1 MNTELKGYSGCKIFL
16 LENENEKFV
25 RKISKNYDYNRRL
38 EKQFTKQINFKESKE
53 IKAPKILE
61 KGFTNGLFYFDME
74 YIDAKPYSEI
84 IFELDNDQIK
94 NNLNLLVNNLSI
106 NKIKKI
112 NNTNKIFNKNFDFM
126 KENFN
131 KRGNKSKIFNKAILK
146 LRNFNWEKIPCSDC
160 HGDLTLQNIIPKD
173 NKIYLIDFFDPAY
186 SSWMVDIARI
196 LQDLD
201 FKWSYLNTKLT
212 NNQNQKLLFARN
224 ILMEKLLI
232 LDNHQEIFESIYNI
246 MLNNITN
253 ILSHLRDQ
261 KTFDFANNIIEK
273 LLLTLST
280 NKYTQ

>member
-106 NKIKKI
+106 NKIKK
-112 NNTNKIFNKNFDFM
+112 
-126 KENFN
+126 
-131 KRGNKSKIFNKAILK
+131 
-146 LRNFNWEKIPCSDC
+146 
-160 HGDLTLQNIIPKD
+160 
-173 NKIYLIDFFDPAY
+173 
-186 SSWMVDIARI
+186 
-196 LQDLD
+196 
-201 FKWSYLNTKLT
+201 
-212 NNQNQKLLFARN
+212 
-224 ILMEKLLI
+224 
-232 LDNHQEIFESIYNI
+232 
-246 MLNNITN
+246 
-253 ILSHLRDQ
+253 
-261 KTFDFANNIIEK
+261 
-273 LLLTLST
+273 
-280 NKYTQ
+280 